1 MKGSA
6 KGRYGLQLMVDLA
19 LQAGRG
25 PQLVAA
31 IAARQALPPK
41 FLRVLLGDL
50 KSAGLLQVQ
59 RGPSGGCELARH
71 GSHITALEVL
81 EALEGRPAVAAP
93 EAAATAGARAVR
105 ELLGHSGEA
114 ARAVL
119 RSATLADLAAR
130 QQALEVDSQGYS
142 I

>member
-6 KGRYGLQLMVDLA
+6 KGRYGLQFMVELA
-19 LQAGRG
+19 AQAGRG
-25 PQLVAA
+25 PVLVDA
-31 IAARQALPPK
+31 IAERQALPPK
-41 FLRVLLGDL
+41 FLRVLLGSL
-50 KSAGLLQVQ
+50 KTAGLVKVQ

-71 GSHITALEVL
+71 PSHITALEVL
-81 EALEGRPAVAAP
+81 EALEGPLGTGNLP
-93 EAAATAGARAVR
+93 PDATHGARAVR
-105 ELLGHSGEA
+105 ELWTRCTEA
-114 ARAVL
+114 ARTVL